1 MNGELEN
8 FAINVYI
15 VGTFYCITKRVL
27 PSSS

>member
-8 FAINVYI
+8 FANVYI